1 MLPTKLGCGYTRHS
15 YHSYQIHIFFPE
27 PHQGSRSKGRA
38 LGEGRGGET
47 NHAAALK
54 HYQKIDPLLR
64 AKIQKLESQ
73 LHTQETQ
80 KAAKSTRAQ
89 QGTAQSS
96 ESTPAK
102 QATNES
108 SKSTPAK
115 QATVE
120 DADET
125 NGDDSRDTSEQQRKL
140 CNEMVTHLQK
150 YGKFFSTWHEH
161 RDLSF
166 WKVEGI
172 HTDIP
177 KSINTT
183 LRHGRSLMGRIRW
196 IAWAWAWI
204 VMLSISTNP
213 ANGGQES
220 TTNGNRTSAE

>member
-1 MLPTKLGCGYTRHS
+1 MLPTNLGVAIPGTPTILTKYISFSLNR
-15 YHSYQIHIFFPE
+15 I
-27 PHQGSRSKGRA
+27 KGLEAKVER
-38 LGEGRGGET
+38 LEKGEEEKT

-54 HYQKIDPLLR
+54 HYQKIGPLLR
-64 AKIQKLESQ
+64 AKSQKLESQ

-80 KAAKSTRAQ
+80 KAPKSTRAQ

-108 SKSTPAK
+108 SKSSPAK

-150 YGKFFSTWHEH
+150 YGKFFRTWHEH

-183 LRHGRSLMGRIRW
+183 LRHGRSLMGRMRW

-204 VMLSISTNP
+204 VMLSVSTNP
-213 ANGGQES
+213 ANGG
-220 TTNGNRTSAE
+220 